1 MEQIVQKPTSL
12 PSSKLVLLLNKQ
24 SLFWSGWLEITKSVQ
39 NDLHIVMDSKFKIV
53 DVCQFLQTLQSYQ
66 KRGWELVEVSLQL
79 YLPLKLCT
87 YELLRLISVFFYTF
101 GLVCVYVRIKE
112 LHIWRYAGYNLHN
125 LWIIHVHLLLNLGVK
140 SGRPPPR
147 LPKGFGGPSGK
158 FGGFGGPVQIW
169 GR

>member
-1 MEQIVQKPTSL
+1 MAGNYKISTK
-12 PSSKLVLLLNKQ
+12 
-24 SLFWSGWLEITKSVQ
+24 WLTYS
-39 NDLHIVMDSKFKIV
+39 HGFKFEIV

-140 SGRPPPR
+140 SGRPPPQA
-147 LPKGFGGPSGK
+147 PKRVWWPLW
-158 FGGFGGPVQIW
+158 QIW
-169 GR
+169 GVRGPGTNMRSIIFENGGFWCHGPPWLI